1 MPRSRYHWRNGAV
14 ASMVTPAG
22 ELAIREV
29 QTGASMVA
37 AKRTRFFRRKWFL
50 WPVGTVVTVVLAA
63 LIAVNVSPWPGALL
77 IRYVFENGAD
87 NTLAAMEKHA
97 PGGVASILD
106 QQYRP
111 GDDDAYLDVYFP
123 EGTDTQLPT
132 VVWTHGG
139 AWISGHRTDQVPFF
153 ELIAAEGYTVVSL
166 GYSLGPE
173 KTYPTAIE
181 QINDAHAYLVEN
193 AERLHID
200 PERFVLG
207 GSSAGA
213 QLTSQMG
220 ALITNPDFA
229 TDVGLTPSLRPEQV
243 KGLIL
248 CAGIYDMVAFLE
260 RGDMIRGG
268 ILGWGVGTTTWAYT
282 GSRSHDSEALAEM
295 STIDHVTADYP
306 PSFITGG
313 NGDPLTDPQSR
324 PLAAKLEE
332 LGVDT
337 VTLFYPKDHEPS
349 LPHEYQFN
357 LDNADGQ
364 TALKEIIA
372 FVDARTG
379 D

>member
-1 MPRSRYHWRNGAV
+1 M
-14 ASMVTPAG
+14 
-22 ELAIREV
+22 
-29 QTGASMVA
+29 A

-50 WPVGTVVTVVLAA
+50 WPAGTVITVVLAV

-77 IRYVFENGAD
+77 IRYVFESGAAD
-87 NTLAAMEKHA
+87 VKAAMERHA
-97 PGGVASILD
+97 PEGVASILN
-106 QQYRP
+106 QQYRA

-139 AWISGHRTDQVPFF
+139 AWISGHRDDQAPYFQ
-153 ELIAAEGYTVVSL
+153 LLAAEGYTVVSI
-166 GYSLGPE
+166 GYSLAPE
-173 KTYPTAIE
+173 KTYPTAVR
-181 QINDAHAYLVEN
+181 QINDAHAYLLDN

-220 ALITNPDFA
+220 AIITNPA
-229 TDVGLTPSLRPEQV
+229 YAAELGIVPSLRPEQV
-243 KGLIL
+243 RGLIL
-248 CAGIYDMVAFLE
+248 CAGIYDMETFLE

-268 ILGWGVGTTTWAYT
+268 LLGWGVGTTTWAYT
-282 GSRSHDSEALAEM
+282 GSRDQSSNPAFAEM
-295 STIDHVTADYP
+295 STIDHVTAGYP
-306 PSFITGG
+306 PAFITGG
-313 NGDPLTDPQSR
+313 NGDPLTDAQSR

-337 VTLFYPKDHEPS
+337 VPLFYPADHVPS

-364 TALKEIIA
+364 TAFKAIVA
-372 FVDARTG
+372 FIGDRTG
-379 D
+379 

>member
-1 MPRSRYHWRNGAV
+1 MASKSRARGFW
-14 ASMVTPAG
+14 
-22 ELAIREV
+22 
-29 QTGASMVA
+29 
-37 AKRTRFFRRKWFL
+37 RRKWFL
-50 WPVGTVVTVVLAA
+50 WPVGTVLTVVLVA

-77 IRYVFENGAD
+77 IRYVFEDGAAE
-87 NTLAAMEKHA
+87 TKAAMEKHA
-97 PGGVASILD
+97 PEGVASILD

-111 GDDDAYLDVYFP
+111 GDGDAYLDVYFP

-139 AWISGHRTDQVPFF
+139 AWISGHREDQAPFF

-173 KTYPTAIE
+173 KTYPTAVH
-181 QINDAHAYLVEN
+181 QINDAHAYLIEH
-193 AERLHID
+193 AGRLHID

-220 ALITNPDFA
+220 AIVTNPAYAADL
-229 TDVGLTPSLRPEQV
+229 GITPSLRPEQLR
-243 KGLIL
+243 GLIL
-248 CAGIYDMVAFLE
+248 CAGIYDMEVFLE

-295 STIDHVTADYP
+295 STIDHVTAAYP
-306 PSFITGG
+306 AVYITGG

-324 PLAAKLEE
+324 SLAARLEE
-332 LGVDT
+332 LGVET
-337 VTLFYPKDHEPS
+337 VTQFFAADHEPR

-357 LDNADGQ
+357 LDNDDGQ
-364 TALKEIIA
+364 MALREIIA
-372 FVDARTG
+372 FVGDRTG

>member
-1 MPRSRYHWRNGAV
+1 M
-14 ASMVTPAG
+14 
-22 ELAIREV
+22 
-29 QTGASMVA
+29 A
-37 AKRTRFFRRKWFL
+37 AKSPARGFWRRKWFL
-50 WPVGTVVTVVLAA
+50 WPVGTIVTVVLAA
-63 LIAVNVSPWPGALL
+63 LVAVNVSPWPGTLL
-77 IRYVFENGAD
+77 IRYVFENGATK
-87 NTLAAMEKHA
+87 TLAAMEKHA
-97 PGGVASILD
+97 PEGVASITN
-106 QQYRP
+106 QHYRP
-111 GDDDAYLDVYFP
+111 GDGDAYLDVYFP

-139 AWISGHRTDQVPFF
+139 AWVSGHRTDQVPFF
-153 ELIAAEGYTVVSL
+153 ELIAAEGYTVVSI

-173 KTYPTAIE
+173 QTYPTAIH

-220 ALITNPDFA
+220 ALITNADFA
-229 TDVGLTPSLRPEQV
+229 ADMGITPSLRPEQV
-243 KGLIL
+243 RGLIL
-248 CAGIYDMVAFLE
+248 CAGIYDMEVFLE

-268 ILGWGVGTTTWAYT
+268 ILGWGVGTTIWAYT
-282 GSRSHDSEALAEM
+282 GSRSQDSEALDEM

-324 PLAAKLEE
+324 PLAETLDG
-332 LGVDT
+332 LGVET
-337 VTLFYPKDHEPS
+337 TTLFYPADHEPS
-349 LPHEYQFN
+349 LPHEYQFD

-364 TALKEIIA
+364 NALKQILA
-372 FVDARTG
+372 FIDAHTG
-379 D
+379 